1 MVYNDNIDPI
11 GYWPPTEFK
20 ELVEG
25 ADTLKWR
32 GYVFT
37 PPDDNTCP
45 PMGSGQFDDGIHER
59 TCFMN
64 QLQYLDSNYDLH
76 PPTNV
81 QTFMSSC
88 YFEEGNSYKND
99 SQGYS
104 FCFGGPLAPKMFV
117 TTFFFFF

>member
-1 MVYNDNIDPI
+1 MVYNDNINPI
-11 GYWPPTEFK
+11 GYWPPTVFK

-25 ADTLKWR
+25 ADTLKWG

-45 PMGSGQFDDGIHER
+45 PMGSGHFDDGIYER

-64 QLQYLDSNYDLH
+64 QLQYLDSNNDLQS
-76 PPTNV
+76 PTDV

-88 YFEEGNSYKND
+88 YFEGDNSYKND
-99 SQGYS
+99 SEGYS
-104 FCFGGPLAPKMFV
+104 FCFGGPLAPKMIV
-117 TTFFFFF
+117 TTF

>member
-1 MVYNDNIDPI
+1 M
-11 GYWPPTEFK
+11 GSGHF
-20 ELVEG
+20 
-25 ADTLKWR
+25 
-32 GYVFT
+32 
-37 PPDDNTCP
+37 DDGIYEQTTCHTCP
-45 PMGSGQFDDGIHER
+45 PMGSGHFDDGIHEW

-76 PPTNV
+76 SPTNV

-104 FCFGGPLAPKMFV
+104 FCFGGPLAPKMIV
-117 TTFFFFF
+117 TTFFFFFLS